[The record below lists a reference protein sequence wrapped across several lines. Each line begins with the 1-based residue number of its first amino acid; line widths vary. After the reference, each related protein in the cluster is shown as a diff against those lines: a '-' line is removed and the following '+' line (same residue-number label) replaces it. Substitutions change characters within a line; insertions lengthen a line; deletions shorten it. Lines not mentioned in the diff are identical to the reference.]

1 MKRLECYGLC
11 NDKKHAFQKLREIE
25 RIRHQLERYVKKKE
39 NVIKHSRTTDAIMHD
54 VIHLHFMCGNCSEF
68 HDMNFTQEQNR
79 IHYAAYSLYYNICE
93 GLISVKDYNEI
104 LRLLA
109 GNYPG
114 IYRTLQDAWRK
125 YKNSGKE
132 S

>member
-1 MKRLECYGLC
+1 MKRSEYCYLC
-11 NDKKHAFQKLREIE
+11 HDKKHAFQKLYEIE
-25 RIRHQLERYVKKKE
+25 RIRRQLERYVRKKE
-39 NVIKHSRTTDAIMHD
+39 DMLKRDRATDAIMHD
-54 VIHLHFMCGNCSEF
+54 TIHLHFMCGSCSEF
-68 HDMNFTQEQNR
+68 SDMSFTQEQNR
-79 IHYAAYSLYYNICE
+79 IHYAAYSLYCNICE
-93 GLISVKDYNEI
+93 GLIPTKDYNEI
-104 LRLLA
+104 LHILA

>member
-1 MKRLECYGLC
+1 MKRSEYCYLC
-11 NDKKHAFQKLREIE
+11 HDKKHAFQKLYEIE
-25 RIRHQLERYVKKKE
+25 RIRRQLEHYVKEKE
-39 NVIKHSRTTDAIMHD
+39 DMLKRDRATDAIMHD
-54 VIHLHFMCGNCSEF
+54 TIHLHFMCGSCSEF
-68 HDMNFTQEQNR
+68 SDMSFTQEQNR
-79 IHYAAYSLYYNICE
+79 IHYAAYSLYCNIYE
-93 GLISVKDYNEI
+93 GLIPTKDYNEI
-104 LRLLA
+104 LHILA